1 MNNLKKTIQIKVA
14 SDVVCPWCLVG
25 KKELEI
31 AIDQLKDEYHF
42 DVQFLPFELDPN
54 ITEEGVDFKLYITQ
68 KFGDWNRF
76 LQNSNMLV
84 ERGKNIGLNFDF
96 QNIHRSPNT
105 FDLHRIIQFAH
116 QFGLQSA
123 VKEAYMKAY
132 FENGMDLTIR
142 ANVLEVA
149 VNTGLDEELVLQ
161 LLNSNEGV
169 NELHMIQDSMRAM
182 GISGV
187 PFFIINDQYGLSGAV
202 PAQQLVQAF
211 KELEMKEN

>member
-1 MNNLKKTIQIKVA
+1 MKKTISIKVA

-31 AIDQLKDEYHF
+31 AIDQLKEEYHF

-54 ITEEGVDFKLYITQ
+54 ISKEGVEFKPYITQ

-84 ERGKNIGLNFDF
+84 ERGKNIGINFDF
-96 QNIHRSPNT
+96 QKIQRSPNT

-116 QFGLQSA
+116 QFGLQAA

-132 FENGMDLTIR
+132 FENGIDLTDR
-142 ANVLEVA
+142 ANVLDVA
-149 VNTGLDEELVLQ
+149 INAGLDEELVLQ

-169 NELHMIQDSMRAM
+169 NEVHMIQESMRAM

-187 PFFIINDQYGLSGAV
+187 PFFIIDDQYGLSGAV
-202 PAQQLVQAF
+202 PAEQLVQAF
-211 KELEMKEN
+211 KELETKQD

>member
-1 MNNLKKTIQIKVA
+1 MKKTINIKVA

-31 AIDQLKDEYHF
+31 AVKELNNDYHF
-42 DVQFLPFELDPN
+42 DIQFLPFELDPN
-54 ITEEGVDFKLYITQ
+54 MNKQGVDFQPYITQ

-76 LQNSNMLV
+76 LQNSSMLV
-84 ERGKNIGLNFDF
+84 ERGKKIGIDFNF
-96 QNIHRSPNT
+96 QNIKRSPNT
-105 FDLHRIIQFAH
+105 FDIHRIIQFAH
-116 QFGLQSA
+116 QFGLQAS

-132 FENGMDLTIR
+132 FEEGIDLTNTQ
-142 ANVLEVA
+142 NVTEIA
-149 VNTGLDEELVLQ
+149 TKNGLDEELVLQ

-169 NELHMIQDSMRAM
+169 NEVHMIQESMRAM

-202 PAQQLVQAF
+202 PAEQLVQAF
-211 KELEMKEN
+211 KELETKQD

>member
-1 MNNLKKTIQIKVA
+1 MKKTISIKVA

-31 AIDQLKDEYHF
+31 AIDQLKEEYHF

-54 ITEEGVDFKLYITQ
+54 ISQEGVDFKPYITQ

-84 ERGKNIGLNFDF
+84 ERGKNIGINFDF
-96 QNIHRSPNT
+96 QNINRSPNT
-105 FDLHRIIQFAH
+105 FNIHRIIQFAH
-116 QFGLQSA
+116 QFGLQAA

-132 FENGMDLTIR
+132 FENGIDLTDR
-142 ANVLEVA
+142 ANVLDVA
-149 VNTGLDEELVLQ
+149 VNAGLDGDLVLE
-161 LLNSNEGV
+161 LLNGNEGE
-169 NELHMIQDSMRAM
+169 NEVQMIQESMRAM

-202 PAQQLVQAF
+202 PAEQLVQAF
-211 KELEMKEN
+211 KELETKQD

>member
-1 MNNLKKTIQIKVA
+1 M
-14 SDVVCPWCLVG
+14 
-25 KKELEI
+25 
-31 AIDQLKDEYHF
+31 
-42 DVQFLPFELDPN
+42 PFELDPN
-54 ITEEGVDFKLYITQ
+54 ISKEGVEFKPYITQ

-116 QFGLQSA
+116 QFGLQAA

-132 FENGMDLTIR
+132 FENGIDLTVR

-149 VNTGLDEELVLQ
+149 INAGLDEDLVLQ

-169 NELHMIQDSMRAM
+169 NEVQMIQESMRAM

-202 PAQQLVQAF
+202 PAEQLVQAF
-211 KELEMKEN
+211 KELETKQD

>member
-1 MNNLKKTIQIKVA
+1 MKKTISIKVA

-31 AIDQLKDEYHF
+31 AIDQLKEEYHF

-54 ITEEGVDFKLYITQ
+54 ISKEGVEFKPYITQ

-84 ERGKNIGLNFDF
+84 ERGKNIGINFDF

-116 QFGLQSA
+116 QFGLQAA

-132 FENGMDLTIR
+132 FENGIDLTDR
-142 ANVLEVA
+142 ANVLDVA
-149 VNTGLDEELVLQ
+149 INAGLDEELVLQ

-169 NELHMIQDSMRAM
+169 NEVHMIQESMRAM

-187 PFFIINDQYGLSGAV
+187 PFFIIDDQYGLSGAV
-202 PAQQLVQAF
+202 PAEQLVQAF
-211 KELEMKEN
+211 KELETKQD